1 MTPAED
7 AALALQLEVAAT
19 PTPGNVD
26 RERDAA
32 GLRFESFQAGAIGA
46 LSGLNSLADGASV
59 GAGFEQAVAG
69 MAEATGVNTQFGAL
83 LLLAPLVRAAGAD
96 RLSPDGASTVVGET
110 TVEDAVS
117 FYRALD
123 HVDVAVP
130 DPPATWDDLDARRGS
145 AAVPAVRE
153 KQVTL
158 GDVLA
163 RSAPADLN
171 GAEWTDG
178 FPRTFRTAD
187 QIAAASGSILDRAAS
202 AHLAQL
208 AAEPDTLVRTQH
220 GDDVAHEVQ
229 ERAADLREGNADRE
243 AITAFAEDLVERD
256 INPGTTA
263 DILSAGLFVALRR
276 GVRP

>member
-7 AALALQLEVAAT
+7 AALALHLEVAAT

-32 GLRFESFQAGAIGA
+32 GLRFESFQAGAVGA
-46 LSGLNSLADGASV
+46 QVGLEALADGAPV
-59 GAGFEQAVAG
+59 GTGFERAVAG
-69 MAEATGVNTQFGAL
+69 MANAAGLNTQFGAL
-83 LLLAPLVRAAGAD
+83 LLMAPLVRAAGAEQ
-96 RLSPDGASTVVGET
+96 LSPDGAASIVQET

-130 DPPATWDDLDARRGS
+130 DPPAEWDDLDARRGS
-145 AAVPAVRE
+145 AAIPTVRAE
-153 KQVTL
+153 QVTL
-158 GDVLA
+158 ADVLE
-163 RSAPADLN
+163 RSAPRDLN
-171 GAEWTDG
+171 GAEWTEA
-178 FPRTFRTAD
+178 FPRTFRTAER
-187 QIAAASGSILDRAAS
+187 ITSGSGSILDRAAA

-220 GDDVAHEVQ
+220 GDEVAQEVQ
-229 ERAADLREGNADRE
+229 DRAQHLWQTDADRA
-243 AITAFAEDLVERD
+243 AITAFAEDLVERE

-263 DILSAGLFVALRR
+263 DILSAGLFVALQR

>member
-7 AALALQLEVAAT
+7 AALALHLEVAAT

-32 GLRFESFQAGAIGA
+32 GLRFESFQAGAVGA
-46 LSGLNSLADGASV
+46 LSGLESLADGGSV
-59 GAGFEQAVAG
+59 GTGFEQAVAG
-69 MAEATGVNTQFGAL
+69 MAQATGVNTQFGAL

-96 RLSPDGASTVVGET
+96 QLTPDGASAVVRET
-110 TVEDAVS
+110 TVDDAVS

-130 DPPATWDDLDARRGS
+130 DPPAEWDELDARRGS

-153 KQVTL
+153 QQVTL
-158 GDVLA
+158 EDVLA
-163 RSAPADLN
+163 RSAPKDLN
-171 GAEWTDG
+171 GAEWTEG
-178 FPRTFRTAD
+178 FPRTFRTAER
-187 QIAAASGSILDRAAS
+187 ITAASGSILDRAAS

-208 AAEPDTLVRTQH
+208 AADPDTLVRTQH
-220 GDDVAHEVQ
+220 GDDVALEVQ
-229 ERAADLREGNADRE
+229 ERAQDLREGQADR
-243 AITAFAEDLVERD
+243 ASITGFAEDLVDRD